1 VAPCVFSG
9 NGCFFATEDTEKH
22 GRTRSNTQIFPTFR
36 LSVFP
41 TFFQFKNSLTY
52 APKTTCHMIKFS
64 DIKIGDYVLAEYDG
78 KMWEGEVVRL
88 NGDEKQ
94 VCVQTDVQEFWFSTD
109 QLHPLPLNE
118 DALLKLSFAKQPNE
132 DGSVKYMKGSFRLVT
147 PQSGDFSKIEM
158 WYREDRRHHPDVHYV
173 HQLQNHYLDM
183 TKIHLTRDP
192 M

>member
-1 VAPCVFSG
+1 
-9 NGCFFATEDTEKH
+9 
-22 GRTRSNTQIFPTFR
+22 
-36 LSVFP
+36 
-41 TFFQFKNSLTY
+41 
-52 APKTTCHMIKFS
+52 MIKFS
-64 DIKIGDYVLAEYDG
+64 DIKIGDYVLAEYEG
-78 KMWEGEVVRL
+78 KTWEGEVVRL

-109 QLHPLPLNE
+109 HLHPLPLNE
-118 DALLKLSFAKQPNE
+118 DALMKLSFTKQPND

>member
-1 VAPCVFSG
+1 
-9 NGCFFATEDTEKH
+9 
-22 GRTRSNTQIFPTFR
+22 
-36 LSVFP
+36 
-41 TFFQFKNSLTY
+41 
-52 APKTTCHMIKFS
+52 MIKFS
-64 DIKIGDYVLAEYDG
+64 NIKIGDYVLAEYEG

-109 QLHPLPLNE
+109 HLHPLPLDEN
-118 DALLKLSFAKQPNE
+118 ALLKLSFARQPND

-147 PQSGDFSKIEM
+147 PQAGDFSKIEM